1 MYVSKEYISMNP
13 GQRRYS
19 QRGQAMVLM
28 VLSLAVVLGG
38 AAIVI
43 DGGNGMSQ
51 QRGTQNASDA
61 AALAGVLV
69 MAQKMGG
76 QTKVDSDVLAAMT
89 DAFTQNATTMQT
101 SYYTDFNKDV
111 VGTVGRGGAIP
122 DNAWGVQANGRR
134 TFNTLLAGA
143 VGLHSWTANASA
155 NALAGALRG
164 LCAAADG
171 CGAVPVTYSIPITS
185 CDGSGRPLRVGV
197 DWPIVGY
204 DVALADANTGDYES
218 IVPLCKNGPGGVGW
232 LDMGCG
238 GNLADQIETPCNQ
251 GFDIPVW
258 LQSST
263 GNVNNID
270 DEMNDTWDGKVML
283 VPMFD
288 ATCRDVPSTGLP
300 ADCTDPGGG
309 TNLWYHIPRFAEF
322 LLDHAY
328 ISGNNTSE
336 CNNPPGQ
343 PAGGGNGMTSCLKGW
358 FIRYVMQG
366 PVGVYQPC
374 DESDPECSEESLF
387 GVQLVK

>member
-1 MYVSKEYISMNP
+1 MSKENTRMNP
-13 GQRRYS
+13 GHRRHH
-19 QRGQAMVLM
+19 QRGQAMVLL
-28 VLSLAVVLGG
+28 VLSMAVVLGG

-76 QTKVDSDVLAAMT
+76 QTKVDSDVVSAMT
-89 DAFTQNATTMQT
+89 SAFTQNATTMQT
-101 SYYTDFNKDV
+101 SYYTDFNKAV
-111 VGTVGRGGAIP
+111 VGTVGRGGSIP
-122 DNAWGVQANGRR
+122 SNAWGIQANGRR

-143 VGLHSWTANASA
+143 VGVRSWTANATA
-155 NALAGALRG
+155 TALAGALRG

-171 CGAVPVTYSIPITS
+171 CGAVPVTYSIPITT

-197 DWPIVGY
+197 DWPIVGL
-204 DVALADANTGDYES
+204 DTAKADQGVGDYES

-232 LDMGCG
+232 LEMGCG
-238 GNLADQIETPCNQ
+238 GQLADQIETPCNQ

-263 GNVNNID
+263 GNVNGID
-270 DEMNDTWDGKVML
+270 DEMNDTWAGKIML

-288 ATCRDVPSTGLP
+288 STCRDVPSTGLP
-300 ADCTDPGGG
+300 ADCTDPGSG

-328 ISGNNTSE
+328 ISGNNNHE
-336 CNNPPGQ
+336 CNSEPGQ
-343 PAGGGNGMTSCLKGW
+343 PFIGANGGQSCLKGW
-358 FIRYVMQG
+358 FVRYVMQG

-374 DESDPECSEESLF
+374 DGTDPNCSEESLF

>member
-1 MYVSKEYISMNP
+1 MSPERGRP
-13 GQRRYS
+13 A
-19 QRGQAMVLM
+19 QRGQAMVLL
-28 VLSLAVVLGG
+28 VLAMAVILGG

-76 QTKVDSDVLAAMT
+76 MTKTDSDVVSAMT
-89 DAFTQNATTMQT
+89 SAFTQNATTMQT
-101 SYYTDFNKDV
+101 SYYTDFYKAV

-122 DNAWGVQANGRR
+122 SNAFGIQANGRR

-143 VGLHSWTANASA
+143 VGIRSWSANATA
-155 NALAGALRG
+155 TALAGALRG

-171 CGAVPVTYSIPITS
+171 CGAVPVTYSIPITT

-197 DWPIVGY
+197 DWPLVGL
-204 DVALADANTGDYES
+204 DTALADMGTGDYES

-232 LDMGCG
+232 LEMGCG
-238 GNLADQIETPCNQ
+238 GQLADQIEHPCNQ

-263 GNVNNID
+263 GNVNAID
-270 DEMNDTWDGKVML
+270 DEMNDTWAGKVIL

-328 ISGNNTSE
+328 IAGNNNAE
-336 CNNPPGQ
+336 CNSLPGQ
-343 PAGGGNGMTSCLKGW
+343 PFIGANGGESCMKGW
-358 FIRYVMQG
+358 FVRYVMQG

-374 DESDPECSEESLF
+374 GTDPECSEESIF

>member
-1 MYVSKEYISMNP
+1 MNP
-13 GQRRYS
+13 AHRRPQ
-19 QRGQAMVLM
+19 QRGQAMVLL
-28 VLSLAVVLGG
+28 VLSMAVVLGG

-76 QTKVDSDVLAAMT
+76 QTRVDSDVVNAMT
-89 DAFTQNATTMQT
+89 SAFSQNATTMQT
-101 SYYTDFNKDV
+101 SYYTDFNKLV

-122 DNAWGVQANGRR
+122 SNAWGIQANGRR

-143 VGLHSWTANASA
+143 VGIHSWTANATA

-171 CGAVPVTYSIPITS
+171 CGAVPVTYSIPITT

-197 DWPIVGY
+197 DWPIVGL
-204 DVALADANTGDYES
+204 DVANADLHTGNYES

-238 GNLADQIETPCNQ
+238 GNLADQISNPCNQ

-263 GNVNNID
+263 GNVNGVD
-270 DEMNDTWDGKVML
+270 DEMNDTWDGKIML

-300 ADCTDPGGG
+300 ADCTDPGQG

-328 ISGNNTSE
+328 ISGNNKDV
-336 CNNPPGQ
+336 CNSAPGT
-343 PAGGGNGMTSCLKGW
+343 PLIGGNGMTSCLKGW
-358 FIRYVMQG
+358 FVRYVMQG
-366 PVGVYQPC
+366 PVGLYSAVRWHGYPLQR
-374 DESDPECSEESLF
+374 
-387 GVQLVK
+387 GVAVRRPAGQVTRR

>member
-1 MYVSKEYISMNP
+1 MNKENSTMNP
-13 GQRRYS
+13 GHRRPA
-19 QRGQAMVLM
+19 QHGQAMVLLI
-28 VLSLAVVLGG
+28 LSMAVVMGG

-76 QTKVDSDVLAAMT
+76 QTKVDSDVVNAMT
-89 DAFTQNATTMQT
+89 SAFTQNATTMQT
-101 SYYTDFNKDV
+101 SYYTDFNKLV
-111 VGTVGRGGAIP
+111 VGTVGRGGSIP
-122 DNAWGVQANGRR
+122 SNAWGIQANGRR

-143 VGLHSWTANASA
+143 VGIHSWTANATA
-155 NALAGALRG
+155 TALAGALRG

-171 CGAVPVTYSIPITS
+171 CGAVPVTFSIPITT

-204 DVALADANTGDYES
+204 DTALADVGVGDYES

-232 LDMGCG
+232 LEMGCG
-238 GNLADQIETPCNQ
+238 GQLADQIETPCNQ
-251 GFDIPVW
+251 GFDIPTW

-263 GNVNNID
+263 GNVNAID
-270 DEMNDTWDGKVML
+270 DEMNDTWRGKIML

-300 ADCTDPGGG
+300 ADCTDPGNG

-322 LLDHAY
+322 MLDHAY
-328 ISGNNTSE
+328 ISGSNNVE
-336 CNNPPGQ
+336 CNSLPGQ
-343 PAGGGNGMTSCLKGW
+343 PFIGSNGGESCLKGW
-358 FIRYVMQG
+358 FVRYVMQG
-366 PVGVYQPC
+366 PVGLYQPC
-374 DESDPECSEESLF
+374 DGTDPNCSEESIF